1 MFSITSSETFSLII
15 LPLLIFAARVSDM
28 TLDTIRI
35 IFVSR
40 GMKFLA
46 PFFGFFEILIWL
58 FAIGQIMQNLTN
70 ITYYLAYACGFA
82 TGVFVGIS
90 IEEKLA
96 MGTVAVRVITKKEPT
111 KLVENIKS
119 KGYGVTSFDGQ
130 GATGQVKLVYTAI
143 RRKDVD
149 NVVGIIK
156 KYNPKAFYCIEEIR
170 LANEGIFPPISS
182 NYRISFG
189 TRYRNRHQHLYTDEG
204 NSHVIP

>member
-1 MFSITSSETFSLII
+1 MFNVTSSETFSLII
-15 LPLLIFAARVSDM
+15 LPLLIFTARVLDM

-40 GMKFLA
+40 GRKFLA
-46 PFFGFFEILIWL
+46 PFFGFFEIMIWL

-70 ITYYLAYACGFA
+70 ITYYLAYAGGFA

-90 IEEKLA
+90 LEERIA
-96 MGTVAVRVITKKEPT
+96 VGTVVVRVITKKEAT

-119 KGYGVTSFDGQ
+119 KGYGVTCFNGE
-130 GATGQVKLVYTAI
+130 GTTGQVKLIYIAI

-156 KYNPKAFYCIEEIR
+156 RFNPKAFYCIDDIR
-170 LANEGIFPPISS
+170 LASEGTFPPIDPY
-182 NYRISFG
+182 YRIPLRTFR
-189 TRYRNRHQHLYTDEG
+189 TLF
-204 NSHVIP
+204 IK

>member
-1 MFSITSSETFSLII
+1 MFSVTSSETFSLII
-15 LPLLIFAARVSDM
+15 LPLLIFIARVLDM

-40 GMKFLA
+40 GKKFLA
-46 PFFGFFEILIWL
+46 PFFGFFEIMIWL

-70 ITYYLAYACGFA
+70 ITYYLAYAGGFA

-90 IEEKLA
+90 IEEKIA
-96 MGTVAVRVITKKEPT
+96 VGTVVVRIITKKEAT

-119 KGYGVTSFDGQ
+119 EGYGVTCFDGE
-130 GATGQVKLVYTAI
+130 GATGQVKLIYTAI

-156 KYNPKAFYCIEEIR
+156 RFNPKAFYCIEDIRSASEEIYPQI
-170 LANEGIFPPISS
+170 NPY
-182 NYRISFG
+182 YRVSLRTFRTLLIK
-189 TRYRNRHQHLYTDEG
+189 
-204 NSHVIP
+204 